1 MKRTARSRA
10 TDIALLRIRI
20 EESGLSDRKFA
31 VQCLKRDERTIRR
44 YLAGDV
50 EMPTIVRE
58 LIRDPFVA
66 PWPTKATLPMLGSS

>member
-1 MKRTARSRA
+1 MSRPDRARN

-20 EESGLSDRKFA
+20 EESGLSDRQFA
-31 VQCLKRDERTIRR
+31 VKCLKRDERTIRR

-50 EMPTIVRE
+50 EMPTILRE

-66 PWPTKATLPMLGSS
+66 PWPTKGTMPMLGS

>member
-1 MKRTARSRA
+1 MSRTARART

-50 EMPTIVRE
+50 EMPAIIRE
-58 LIRDPFVA
+58 MIREPLVA
-66 PWPTKATLPMLGSS
+66 PWPTKGTLPMLGS

>member
-1 MKRTARSRA
+1 MSRTARART

-20 EESGLSDRKFA
+20 EESGLSDRQFA
-31 VQCLKRDERTIRR
+31 VKCLKRDERTIRR

-50 EMPTIVRE
+50 EMPKIVRE

-66 PWPTKATLPMLGSS
+66 PWPTKGMLPMLGS

>member
-1 MKRTARSRA
+1 MSRPDRARN

-20 EESGLSDRKFA
+20 EESGLSDRQFA
-31 VQCLKRDERTIRR
+31 VKCLKRDERTIRR

-50 EMPTIVRE
+50 EMPTILRE

-66 PWPTKATLPMLGSS
+66 PWPTKGTLPMLGS